1 MAPALV
7 ASPADLIE
15 YRIEDS
21 STVEPNAKKGYS
33 ERFIHSEMF
42 KRFPDVNC
50 VVHSHAE
57 DVLPYVVSGV
67 PLKAVYHMAGFLG
80 KFGSLGQTTQHL
92 FAAID
97 TTTGSKVPVYDIAP
111 LYSSSDQQDMLVNN
125 QKFGSA
131 LAAQFASSD
140 SSSIPGHAVVL
151 MRKHDFTTQ
160 AHSIETAV
168 YRAIY
173 TKINAKAQSDSLAVL
188 KNFGS
193 EGRMFDPG
201 DLGMTED
208 QCKGCSIM
216 NEQYQEKPWRFWV
229 RETENRG
236 MYVNRLA

>member
-1 MAPALV
+1 M
-7 ASPADLIE
+7 
-15 YRIEDS
+15 
-21 STVEPNAKKGYS
+21 
-33 ERFIHSEMF
+33 
-42 KRFPDVNC
+42 NC
-50 VVHSHAE
+50 VIHSHAE
-57 DVLPYVVSGV
+57 DVLPYAISGI
-67 PLKAVYHMAGFLG
+67 PLKAVYHMSGFLG
-80 KFGSLGQTTQHL
+80 KCGLLGPSD
-92 FAAID
+92 AASMCRID
-97 TTTGSKVPVYDIAP
+97 TIIGPKVPVYDIAP

-131 LAAQFASSD
+131 LASHFALSD
-140 SSSIPGHAVVL
+140 SPSSPDHAVVL
-151 MRKHDFTTQ
+151 MRKHGFTTQ

-193 EGRMFDPG
+193 DERMFDPG

-208 QCKGCSIM
+208 QCKGCSVM